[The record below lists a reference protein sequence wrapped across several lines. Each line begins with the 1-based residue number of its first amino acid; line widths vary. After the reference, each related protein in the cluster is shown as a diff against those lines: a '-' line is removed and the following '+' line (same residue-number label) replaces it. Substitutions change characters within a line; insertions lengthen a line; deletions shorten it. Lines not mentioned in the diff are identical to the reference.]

1 MNAIRK
7 AIEIL
12 LTIGIAISLLF
23 AFVNTNAFNVALSR
37 WQMPVS
43 PSEKAFLDQL
53 ECVDEFIAGIPPKSR
68 VKLVAQ
74 VIEWDERVVE
84 IGYPRIIFTNSDEDL
99 QLAVS
104 SIRQDFAPVK
114 CGERLFLGINEN
126 LSCDADLFCTL
137 ES

>member
-1 MNAIRK
+1 MNATRK

-43 PSEKAFLDQL
+43 PAEKAFLDQL

-126 LSCDADLFCTL
+126 LTCDADLFCTL

>member
-1 MNAIRK
+1 MNATRK

-43 PSEKAFLDQL
+43 PAEKAFLDQL

-68 VKLVAQ
+68 VKLIAQ
-74 VIEWDERVVE
+74 IIEWDERVVE

-126 LSCDADLFCTL
+126 LTCDADLFCTL

>member
-1 MNAIRK
+1 MNATRK

-23 AFVNTNAFNVALSR
+23 AFVNTNAFNVAFSR

-43 PSEKAFLDQL
+43 PAEKAFLDQL

-126 LSCDADLFCTL
+126 LTCDADLFCTL

>member
-1 MNAIRK
+1 MNATRK

-43 PSEKAFLDQL
+43 PAEKAFLDQL

-74 VIEWDERVVE
+74 IIEWDERVVE

-126 LSCDADLFCTL
+126 LTCDADLFCTL

>member
-1 MNAIRK
+1 MALIAI
-7 AIEIL
+7 AL
-12 LTIGIAISLLF
+12 LT
-23 AFVNTNAFNVALSR
+23 AFVNTNAFNSAYSR
-37 WQMPVS
+37 WQLPVT
-43 PSEKAFLDQL
+43 PAEEANLAKL
-53 ECVDEFIAGIPPKSR
+53 ECVDNFISQIPPKSK

-74 VIEWDERVVE
+74 VIEWDQRVVE

-104 SIRQDFAPVK
+104 SIPQDFAPVK

-126 LSCDADLFCTL
+126 LTCDANLFCTL

>member
-1 MNAIRK
+1 MIAISK
-7 AIEIL
+7 SLEIL
-12 LTIGIAISLLF
+12 LIVGIATSLLF
-23 AFVNTNAFNVALSR
+23 AFVNTNAFNVAFSR

-43 PSEKAFLDQL
+43 PAEKAFLEQL
-53 ECVDEFIAGIPPKSR
+53 ECVDEFIAGIPPKSK

-74 VIEWDERVVE
+74 IIEWDERVVE

-104 SIRQDFAPVK
+104 SIPQDFAPVK

-126 LSCDADLFCTL
+126 LTCDANLFCTL

>member
-1 MNAIRK
+1 MNATRK

-23 AFVNTNAFNVALSR
+23 AFVNTNSFNVALSR

-43 PSEKAFLDQL
+43 PAEKAFLDQL
-53 ECVDEFIAGIPPKSR
+53 ECVDEFIAGIPPKSK

-74 VIEWDERVVE
+74 IIEWDERVVE

-126 LSCDADLFCTL
+126 LTCDADLFCTL

>member
-23 AFVNTNAFNVALSR
+23 AFVNTNVFNAALSR

-43 PSEKAFLDQL
+43 PAEKAFLDQL

-68 VKLVAQ
+68 VKLIAQ
-74 VIEWDERVVE
+74 IIEWDERVVE

-114 CGERLFLGINEN
+114 CGERLYIGINEN
-126 LSCDADLFCTL
+126 LTCDADLFCTL